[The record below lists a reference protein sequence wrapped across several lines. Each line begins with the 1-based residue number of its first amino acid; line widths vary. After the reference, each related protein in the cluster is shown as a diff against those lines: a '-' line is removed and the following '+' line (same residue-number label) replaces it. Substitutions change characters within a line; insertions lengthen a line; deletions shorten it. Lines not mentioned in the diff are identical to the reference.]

1 MSKYI
6 KFMLTTLLL
15 SLILFEAVVFGILI
29 QKKGVFEPSYQ
40 SMIVDKYRIL
50 ENTDEK
56 KIIMIAGSSSA
67 FGLDQELLEE
77 QTGYKVA
84 NLGLHAGFGYLF
96 TSELAKE
103 NINEGDIVLL
113 GYEYGWVDNF
123 AYWGQSLIMSGID
136 DNIDMYKK
144 IVPASA
150 WKEFVGYLF
159 QYAATK
165 HSYEGSSGNYS
176 RSAFDPENAQ
186 MTWPRYYAMSDY
198 FDRESTYGHIS
209 VLDKN
214 GNVSI
219 ANQSIEYLKE
229 LKKYVEDRGASIYFV
244 SSPILYESV
253 SCSVDDFLMLAELEE
268 ELVGIPYISD
278 PRLYMFPADLMAD
291 AINHCNSEGQEART
305 SILVDDLRL
314 CGAIKSESLTEIT
327 KSEHGE
333 TLVLVDLLPK
343 RLLHKPEEVRSV
355 YSMDSAGNVAEY
367 KEGTDY
373 LVDYE
378 RGTIRRTDSSAI
390 PNYSEHHVTYD
401 SGKFS
406 LVRDSENQNPESNR
420 SYQICVDYEYLV
432 SEKELEAVTD
442 SSSYLSDDVKS
453 KVLNGE
459 SITIAL
465 CGDSIGAGA
474 DTNGQDIFLYY
485 LAGSLEQYYGVDVN
499 TAQLSVEEGSRDY
512 LLENIPQI
520 IELHPDVVMIE
531 FGMEDHCDADAAAEE
546 KVNRFTSDIESAV
559 DALQE
564 QGIDVILIG
573 FPQQNMTWEEENV
586 EATKLYNEVLKDIA
600 GRKNVYFADVYDIFD
615 RVGEIKPISRD
626 VMADF
631 IHHPTEWGHKLYF
644 TSIIEAFNCYG
655 DMRPIDLP
663 YYVSVD

>member
-6 KFMLTTLLL
+6 KYILTTVLI
-15 SLILFEAVVFGILI
+15 SLILFEAVVFGILL
-29 QKKGVFEPSYQ
+29 QKKGVFDPSYQ
-40 SMIVDKYRIL
+40 SVIVDKYRIL
-50 ENTDEK
+50 ENTEEK

-67 FGLDQELLEE
+67 FGLDQELLEQE
-77 QTGYKVA
+77 TGYKVA
-84 NLGLHAGFGYLF
+84 NLGLHAGFGQLF
-96 TSELAKE
+96 NSELAKT

-113 GYEYGWVDNF
+113 GYEYSWVDNF
-123 AYWGQSLIMSGID
+123 TDWGQSLIMSGID
-136 DNIDMYKK
+136 DNIDMYKL
-144 IVPASA
+144 IPASD

-159 QYAATK
+159 QYAAKK

-176 RSAFDPENAQ
+176 RSAFDSENAQ

-214 GNVSI
+214 GDISI
-219 ANQSIEYLKE
+219 TDRSIEYLKD

-253 SCSVDDFLMLAELEE
+253 SCSADDFLKLAELEE

-278 PRLYMFPADLMAD
+278 PRLYMFPIDRMAD
-291 AINHCNSEGQEART
+291 AINHCNSEGQTART

-314 CGAIKSESLTEIT
+314 CGAIESESLTEIT
-327 KSEHGE
+327 KSEQGE

-343 RLLHKPEEVRSV
+343 RLLHTPEEVRSV
-355 YSMDSAGNVAEY
+355 YSVDSAGNVTEY
-367 KEGTDY
+367 TEGTDY
-373 LVDYE
+373 FVDYE

-390 PNYSEHHVTYD
+390 PNYSEHHVMYD

-406 LVRDSENQNPESNR
+406 LICDPENHNPESNR
-420 SYQICVDYEYLV
+420 SYQIYVDYAYRV
-432 SEKELEAVTD
+432 SEKELEAIENG
-442 SSSYLSDDVKS
+442 SSYLSDAVRS

-474 DTNGQDIFLYY
+474 DTNGQDIFLNY
-485 LAGSLEQYYGVDVN
+485 LGETLERYYGVDVR
-499 TAQLSVEEGSRDY
+499 AEQLSAEGGNRDH
-512 LLENIPQI
+512 LLESLPQI

-531 FGMEDHCDADAAAEE
+531 FGMEDHCDADASAEE
-546 KVNRFTSDIESAV
+546 NINRYKSDMESAV

-564 QGIDVILIG
+564 NGIDVILIG
-573 FPQQNMTWEEENV
+573 FPQQNMTWEEESV
-586 EATKLYNEVLKDIA
+586 EATKLYNEALKDVA

-626 VMADF
+626 VMADY
-631 IHHPTEWGHKLYF
+631 IHHPTEWGHKLYY
-644 TSIIEAFNCYG
+644 TSIIEAFNFRG
-655 DMRPIDLP
+655 DMKPVDLP
-663 YYVSVD
+663 YYICVD

>member
-113 GYEYGWVDNF
+113 GYEYDWVDNF

-136 DNIDMYKK
+136 DNIDMYKL
-144 IVPASA
+144 IPPGD
-150 WKEFVGYLF
+150 WKEFVGYMF
-159 QYAATK
+159 SYAAKK
-165 HSYEGSSGNYS
+165 HSYGGSSGNYS
-176 RSAFDPENAQ
+176 RSAFSSENGQ

-198 FDRESTYGHIS
+198 FERESTYGHIS
-209 VLDKN
+209 VLDNN

-219 ANQSIEYLKE
+219 TDRSIEYLRD
-229 LKKYVEDRGASIYFV
+229 LKKYVEERGASIYFV

-253 SCSVDDFLMLAELEE
+253 SCSVDDFLKLAELEE

-278 PRLYMFPADLMAD
+278 PRLYMFPIDLMAD
-291 AINHCNSEGQEART
+291 AVNHCNSEGQRVRT
-305 SILVDDLRL
+305 SILAEDLRL
-314 CGAIKSESLTEIT
+314 CGAIESESLTEVT
-327 KSEHGE
+327 KPEQGE

-355 YSMDSAGNVAEY
+355 YSMDSAGNVTEY

-390 PNYSEHHVTYD
+390 PNYSEHRVTYD

-406 LVRDSENQNPESNR
+406 LIHGSENQNPESNR
-420 SYQICVDYEYLV
+420 SYHICVDYEYRV

-573 FPQQNMTWEEENV
+573 FPQQNMTWNAEDV
-586 EATKLYNEVLKDIA
+586 EATKLYNEALKAIA
-600 GRKNVYFADVYDIFD
+600 DSKNVYFADVYDIFD
-615 RVGEIKPISRD
+615 QVGKIKPISRD

-631 IHHPTEWGHKLYF
+631 IHHPTEWGHKLYY
-644 TSIIEAFNCYG
+644 TSIIEAFNFNG
-655 DMRPIDLP
+655 DMKPINLP
-663 YYVSVD
+663 YYICVD

>member
-113 GYEYGWVDNF
+113 GYEYDWVDNF

-136 DNIDMYKK
+136 DNIDMYKL
-144 IVPASA
+144 IPPGD
-150 WKEFVGYLF
+150 WKEFVGYMF
-159 QYAATK
+159 SYAAKK
-165 HSYEGSSGNYS
+165 HSYGGSSGNYS
-176 RSAFDPENAQ
+176 RSAFSSENGQ

-198 FDRESTYGHIS
+198 FERESTYGHIS
-209 VLDKN
+209 VLDNN

-219 ANQSIEYLKE
+219 TDRSIEYLRD
-229 LKKYVEDRGASIYFV
+229 LKKYVEERGASIYFV

-253 SCSVDDFLMLAELEE
+253 SCSVDDFLKLAELEE

-278 PRLYMFPADLMAD
+278 PRLYMFPIDLMAD
-291 AINHCNSEGQEART
+291 AVNHCNSEGQRVRT
-305 SILVDDLRL
+305 SILAEDLRL

-531 FGMEDHCDADAAAEE
+531 FGMEDHCDTDAAAE
-546 KVNRFTSDIESAV
+546 KNINCYKSDMESAV
-559 DALQE
+559 DILQE
-564 QGIDVILIG
+564 NGIDVILIG

-626 VMADF
+626 VMADY

>member
-113 GYEYGWVDNF
+113 GYEYDWINNF
-123 AYWGQSLIMSGID
+123 DYWGQSLIMSGID
-136 DNIDMYKK
+136 DNIDMYKL
-144 IVPASA
+144 IPPGD
-150 WKEFVGYLF
+150 WKEFVGYMF
-159 QYAATK
+159 SYAAKK
-165 HSYEGSSGNYS
+165 HSYGGSSGNYS
-176 RSAFDPENAQ
+176 RSAFSSENGQ

-198 FDRESTYGHIS
+198 FERESTYGHIS
-209 VLDKN
+209 VLDNN

-219 ANQSIEYLKE
+219 TDRSIEYLRD
-229 LKKYVEDRGASIYFV
+229 LKKYVEERGASIYFV

-253 SCSVDDFLMLAELEE
+253 SCSVDDFLKLAELEE

-278 PRLYMFPADLMAD
+278 PRLYMFPIDLMAD
-291 AINHCNSEGQEART
+291 AVNHCNSEGQRVRT
-305 SILVDDLRL
+305 SILAEDLRL

-355 YSMDSAGNVAEY
+355 YSMDSAGNVTEY

-499 TAQLSVEEGSRDY
+499 TAQLSAEEGSRDY

-531 FGMEDHCDADAAAEE
+531 FGMEDHCDTDAAAE
-546 KVNRFTSDIESAV
+546 KNINCFTSDIETAV
-559 DALQE
+559 DTLWE
-564 QGIDVILIG
+564 HGIDAILIG
-573 FPQQNMTWEEENV
+573 FPQQNMTWNAEDV
-586 EATKLYNEVLKDIA
+586 EATKLYNEALKAIA
-600 GRKNVYFADVYDIFD
+600 DSKNVYFADVYDIFD
-615 RVGEIKPISRD
+615 QVGKIKPISRD

-631 IHHPTEWGHKLYF
+631 IHHPTEWGHKLYY
-644 TSIIEAFNCYG
+644 TSIIEAFNFNG
-655 DMRPIDLP
+655 DMKPINLP
-663 YYVSVD
+663 YYICVD

>member
-113 GYEYGWVDNF
+113 GYEYDWINNF
-123 AYWGQSLIMSGID
+123 DYWGQSLIMSGID
-136 DNIDMYKK
+136 DNIDMYKL
-144 IVPASA
+144 IPPGD
-150 WKEFVGYLF
+150 WKEFVGYMF
-159 QYAATK
+159 SYAAKK
-165 HSYEGSSGNYS
+165 HSYGGSSGNYS
-176 RSAFDPENAQ
+176 RSAFSSENGQ

-198 FDRESTYGHIS
+198 FERESTYGHIS
-209 VLDKN
+209 VLDNN

-219 ANQSIEYLKE
+219 TDRSIEYLRD
-229 LKKYVEDRGASIYFV
+229 LKKYVEERGASIYFV

-253 SCSVDDFLMLAELEE
+253 SCSVDDFLKLAELEE

-278 PRLYMFPADLMAD
+278 PRLYMFPIDLMAD
-291 AINHCNSEGQEART
+291 AVNHCNSEGQRVRT
-305 SILVDDLRL
+305 SILAEDLRL

-355 YSMDSAGNVAEY
+355 YSMDSAGNVTEY

-420 SYQICVDYEYLV
+420 SYHICVDYEYLV

-499 TAQLSVEEGSRDY
+499 TAQLSAEEGSRDY

-531 FGMEDHCDADAAAEE
+531 FGMEDHCDTDAAAE
-546 KVNRFTSDIESAV
+546 KNINCFTSDIETAV
-559 DALQE
+559 DTLWE
-564 QGIDVILIG
+564 HGIDAILIG
-573 FPQQNMTWEEENV
+573 FPQQNMTWNAEDV
-586 EATKLYNEVLKDIA
+586 EATKLYNEALKAIA
-600 GRKNVYFADVYDIFD
+600 DSKNVYFADVYDIFD
-615 RVGEIKPISRD
+615 QVGKIKPISRD

-631 IHHPTEWGHKLYF
+631 IHHPTEWGHKLYY
-644 TSIIEAFNCYG
+644 TSIIEAFNFNG
-655 DMRPIDLP
+655 DMKPINLP
-663 YYVSVD
+663 YYICVD